1 MFLRQISTL
10 TYKFFFDPAQLGG
23 GGVEKEYQSNSK
35 SKILRFLLNSY
46 FRFDEIS
53 SKMFLNCQH
62 RLRLQENNNIRISLF
77 RKEFYIFFLASNL
90 RSRAKI
96 FHLLNIKKFNVPKSN

>member
-1 MFLRQISTL
+1 MIPQIENFTILEENVPTANFHSDLQIFLWPRTIE
-10 TYKFFFDPAQLGG
+10 GG
-23 GGVEKEYQSNSK
+23 GEEEKEYQSNSK

-77 RKEFYIFFLASNL
+77 RKEFYIFF
-90 RSRAKI
+90 
-96 FHLLNIKKFNVPKSN
+96 